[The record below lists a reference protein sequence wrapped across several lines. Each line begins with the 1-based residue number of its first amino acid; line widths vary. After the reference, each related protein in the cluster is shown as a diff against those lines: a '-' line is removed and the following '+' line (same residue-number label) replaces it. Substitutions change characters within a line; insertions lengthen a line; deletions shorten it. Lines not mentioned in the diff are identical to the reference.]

1 MKVVWFLADVV
12 FSFSLLLATAVRG
25 SVLSSLYLAA
35 WIIGI
40 LYTFKSRLLTVF
52 TLFVAICGVGG
63 NIFSIVW
70 YKSKLKGAAL
80 APGQS
85 IEDVSPLPGKEILSI
100 MGINYM
106 VTWDEYLLGI
116 GPDALIF
123 LSSIIH
129 LYLLKKQFLKAHGK
143 SQDLVASSSHH
154 EHAQDGNNSVE
165 ESYFSK
171 EALIIIIG
179 GSEVIALIAL
189 FLCALSSPGVLCGAY
204 FLIFLYCLIVWTV
217 KSPRITR
224 RQLENGESTFCYFFG
239 PSSMRF
245 LVTLTIPVLLFCHA
259 FQYPRFHDS
268 EFGRKVGKYANIFVL
283 PGSWDNWP
291 GYVFYGAQLFLLATA
306 SRTCPIYKQLASLPV
321 EESTHDEPIPQRRQS
336 LAETLYH
343 EPLSSPT
350 HSLRQRRW
358 TGERANNASTR
369 TSFYS
374 AHESSS
380 SFTKLSAKELLSR
393 ESLIVRI
400 FLEDRGVL
408 GAIVAALFWSV
419 SYPSYLMSILF
430 GVALLTLGSYGL
442 VIPRML
448 LIVLSSYAVFSACVV
463 YLFDIP
469 ALAERSWVSDL
480 VDELRLGI
488 SVYPLIDLAIQNA
501 CLFVMCFCL
510 RIRLR
515 YRDLLQELRE
525 EKALQLLNQ
534 EVRISV
540 LSDMSA
546 TSSQVQQ
553 EHIQMHRMK
562 FVEILALW
570 FKDLQCVFVSLL
582 DTLVLF
588 TIFVTV
594 LSTSVNLLQTGY
606 LVLAAFLSVFKRL
619 RRRLWRWLLSY
630 ALAVCF
636 LIYMWNVI
644 CPTRFDSV
652 KTDTWGLTCFAGPGV
667 KGDRPSGWEK
677 LWPTLFTA
685 QLILILQAVIQLV
698 IYMRSDAGRAEREAM
713 LAQAPGRPVFFI
725 SRITLEID
733 MVFRFVGGIVT
744 YVGFLLLGFIYEV
757 DSSGRVTLF
766 GLLQV
771 FLMFTL
777 LGSHMASMIKSPRG
791 NSTKTQ
797 FLWRVVLVYEVLVLV
812 VRYIYQFEAVATYIH
827 EKWHLDKF
835 MTLEDVGLHRHS
847 ATTKLSGLFVYLLPT
862 AVLAALTAWNLRSM
876 KRKLPLYE
884 ILPPGRSRFI
894 DAIIVIVN
902 ELKRM
907 VFVNSPIVLLVFNM
921 AIVCRNI
928 NAFNVTYL
936 TILITTLF
944 KPKWTGS
951 WKSLFWLSSF
961 FILCLYAFQFRSLQ
975 PDRLELL
982 FGPEHA
988 KSFEDNASWIGLAR
1002 VNKTMAELMEGKSN
1016 NTDTANG
1023 GNYYHSSIWSMTWEH
1038 MVVMLLC
1045 LVTRASQFWDP
1056 EKDAKPN
1063 SKKQRPR
1070 KPSEWHAS
1078 SSNMSEDTPFLK
1090 SVQDFLIRFASEGS
1104 VTLTMLMLL
1113 VSAFIHLNVISVMY
1127 LLVVRWIMVSH
1138 PITVCRNWNYLV
1150 IMLLFVCVTQYFIM
1164 LWFPPFL
1171 DWPRNTTV
1179 PWKWLE
1185 HHDEYAEYLALNF
1198 QHPMG
1203 LFSDYCCILFVFMI
1217 PGAKPY
1223 YLEIE
1228 KRTMVAELAAH
1239 ETDSGQNHR
1248 DTLTASVVPGD
1259 ANDFTTNAKENQQ
1272 PWRLLVFMVMNYW
1285 VFVLLIM
1292 VFVSG
1297 CIRSGVASGIYL
1309 AFAIYMLVNVND
1321 VDSPESKMLSRL
1333 REFSWGY
1340 MFLLVLFQ
1348 IPVFGNPT
1356 EYCTLGTHVNGK
1368 VCLSAPA
1375 VLDLN
1380 KFPKNYPSAPDVG
1393 ATVPVLSIVIFWMIN
1408 IQELIYQSPLYD
1420 YVRAFTSRE
1429 SDQSQRR
1436 CRALHEEVLMDR
1448 LERWQALKH
1457 EKQAA
1462 ILRLKSIISRM
1473 VNKVEEMMDIA
1484 SGLNYSLPPSAPQP
1498 PTIVTEETTQNS
1510 VTLVWNAP
1518 ESPLHRIRSYTIT
1531 RQVYPPTTLLG
1542 DYSYPIEVKA
1552 SLGTRFVVDGLRP
1565 GTTYQFKVAASSRMG
1580 EGPFSAPSVPIQT
1593 FPLNW
1598 GGTCVAGWV
1607 YYRKCLWPQP
1617 WYSKL
1622 WTPKE
1627 LPRYAVV
1634 DSHAFVWYK
1643 NEALALKHRSMK
1655 KRKRMKTSFL
1665 TKDVSVFDLSEQTYR
1680 ANEMSDEMYALQIV
1694 ATARNSHQVR
1704 YTVLL
1709 EIQQQ
1714 FNHWVSDLSQ
1724 LVPRHAIG
1732 PRLEAYL
1739 DANGMSLPPIPE
1751 SSMFDD
1757 EDENFNGPRSEW
1769 SSVTG
1774 DESWLNDAEDE
1785 EQSESKNFV
1794 GLAYLAFYNFFYML
1808 QDISLRHEEQIY
1820 EEDDEQLPSWFEL
1833 FTVMLNA
1840 LRSHTRNLCCIIFIC
1855 SFVSQ
1860 GDILNMVYVFAAF
1873 GFLLLE
1879 NPRPHSY
1886 AWNLIMRYS
1895 FWVVFARYFF
1905 QLPVFCQNI
1914 NSDSVLYPSMQPW
1927 CPDSLFRLKNRNPIQ
1942 PMVYFGLYKFDGIAN
1957 PQVDTMWKGVAW
1969 NFVVILSILFHR
1981 RELQLRGLWL
1991 NVDTEED
1998 SPNLL
2003 DRQRTTV
2010 MSRDSLDDPELY
2022 DVAAFLARH
2031 KDDTVKAT
2039 PGDFHVREMPQS
2051 RPAAL
2056 SKVVAFEGTPD
2067 DVARDDDHPRQV
2079 TSPREALLQTQLSTQ
2094 LSRDHHWSRSQNDS
2108 THNAHNDEEETRVV
2122 DPRAISPREALLRAQ
2137 SRMSA
2142 SPRASMMSESPR
2154 SLREGSSGQLEQNE
2168 TQPLLEFVDQ
2178 VPTIPKKPNKV
2189 MIWLEST
2196 FPSTMAFLARLWPTV
2211 PEHWDKDISEA
2222 MMCSKPGRDYF
2233 AAMVLIPFIC
2243 IIYAFLFFKYFGEPV
2258 DNSETFSIN
2267 LSDSM
2272 LNGYMVLIIFFE
2284 LIVFIWD
2291 RAAFVCSSLRI
2302 KVALHFTV
2310 LIGVH
2315 LGLWLMLP
2323 LSSKSYFQSRVGL
2336 QGFYVLHCI
2345 YLWISSYQ
2353 IKFGYQVFR
2362 SNHHNK
2368 KSVEEQSWTHELYG
2382 KGFKV
2387 FMALPFAF
2395 EIRCLLDWMCSKT
2408 ALNKD
2413 MWLLLEET
2421 AATLFLVRHEMDE
2434 RIRDAVYLKGNKR
2447 HPVYK
2452 KFLTGG
2458 FILFVLLFCVI
2469 APLAMF
2475 SSLNPSTQEN
2485 SVKTV
2490 TVKFGLLQG
2499 DGTLQEFYTNGDSN
2513 GPRYGGLKIK
2523 ATDTF
2528 IQKNSFSSYSKDL
2541 WISSPPLRR
2550 ELVNRLRSSES
2561 LKWSLRVSFSRDGPQ
2576 GNQDVTKS
2584 FEQSL
2589 TALDRTSLISLVQG
2603 TNVAAATPASS
2614 SSILGSNAS
2623 MATALGSNLTSVSLA
2638 SDDIIVAP
2646 NAIRIKSFFNP
2657 VLKVPASSAVTPR
2670 TNYAKRD
2677 LSIQRNVEDGVSWWV
2692 INSTDASNR
2701 PGENDGLPINCQESP
2716 EDKDGFCLITVSD
2729 NIVSGLTKLGIGSYG
2744 LTAAYIF
2751 VVFTVGAFFKE
2762 MLRGEMYKV
2771 LYNELPNPNDLLD
2784 LVEGIYIA
2792 RKEEY
2797 IGHLKDEGR
2806 LYETLVRMLRS
2817 PETLIKL
2824 TGSNAIHIP
2833 PPKHKLD

>member
-1 MKVVWFLADVV
+1 
-12 FSFSLLLATAVRG
+12 
-25 SVLSSLYLAA
+25 
-35 WIIGI
+35 
-40 LYTFKSRLLTVF
+40 
-52 TLFVAICGVGG
+52 
-63 NIFSIVW
+63 
-70 YKSKLKGAAL
+70 
-80 APGQS
+80 
-85 IEDVSPLPGKEILSI
+85 
-100 MGINYM
+100 
-106 VTWDEYLLGI
+106 
-116 GPDALIF
+116 
-123 LSSIIH
+123 
-129 LYLLKKQFLKAHGK
+129 
-143 SQDLVASSSHH
+143 
-154 EHAQDGNNSVE
+154 
-165 ESYFSK
+165 
-171 EALIIIIG
+171 
-179 GSEVIALIAL
+179 
-189 FLCALSSPGVLCGAY
+189 
-204 FLIFLYCLIVWTV
+204 
-217 KSPRITR
+217 
-224 RQLENGESTFCYFFG
+224 
-239 PSSMRF
+239 
-245 LVTLTIPVLLFCHA
+245 
-259 FQYPRFHDS
+259 
-268 EFGRKVGKYANIFVL
+268 
-283 PGSWDNWP
+283 
-291 GYVFYGAQLFLLATA
+291 
-306 SRTCPIYKQLASLPV
+306 
-321 EESTHDEPIPQRRQS
+321 
-336 LAETLYH
+336 
-343 EPLSSPT
+343 
-350 HSLRQRRW
+350 
-358 TGERANNASTR
+358 
-369 TSFYS
+369 
-374 AHESSS
+374 
-380 SFTKLSAKELLSR
+380 
-393 ESLIVRI
+393 
-400 FLEDRGVL
+400 
-408 GAIVAALFWSV
+408 
-419 SYPSYLMSILF
+419 
-430 GVALLTLGSYGL
+430 
-442 VIPRML
+442 
-448 LIVLSSYAVFSACVV
+448 
-463 YLFDIP
+463 
-469 ALAERSWVSDL
+469 
-480 VDELRLGI
+480 
-488 SVYPLIDLAIQNA
+488 
-501 CLFVMCFCL
+501 
-510 RIRLR
+510 
-515 YRDLLQELRE
+515 
-525 EKALQLLNQ
+525 
-534 EVRISV
+534 
-540 LSDMSA
+540 
-546 TSSQVQQ
+546 
-553 EHIQMHRMK
+553 HRMK

-835 MTLEDVGLHRHS
+835 MTLEDV
-847 ATTKLSGLFVYLLPT
+847 
-862 AVLAALTAWNLRSM
+862 
-876 KRKLPLYE
+876 
-884 ILPPGRSRFI
+884 
-894 DAIIVIVN
+894 
-902 ELKRM
+902 
-907 VFVNSPIVLLVFNM
+907 
-921 AIVCRNI
+921 
-928 NAFNVTYL
+928 
-936 TILITTLF
+936 
-944 KPKWTGS
+944 
-951 WKSLFWLSSF
+951 
-961 FILCLYAFQFRSLQ
+961 
-975 PDRLELL
+975 
-982 FGPEHA
+982 
-988 KSFEDNASWIGLAR
+988 
-1002 VNKTMAELMEGKSN
+1002 
-1016 NTDTANG
+1016 
-1023 GNYYHSSIWSMTWEH
+1023 
-1038 MVVMLLC
+1038 
-1045 LVTRASQFWDP
+1045 VTRASQFWDP

-1228 KRTMVAELAAH
+1228 KRTMAAELAAH

-1348 IPVFGNPT
+1348 TPVFGNPT

-1709 EIQQQ
+1709 ETQQQ

-1739 DANGMSLPPIPE
+1739 DANGISLPPIPE

-1957 PQVDTMWKGVAW
+1957 PLVDTMWKGVAW

-2094 LSRDHHWSRSQNDS
+2094 LSRDHHWSGSQNDS
-2108 THNAHNDEEETRVV
+2108 THNAHSDEEETRVV

-2142 SPRASMMSESPR
+2142 SPRVSMMSESPR

-2178 VPTIPKKPNKV
+2178 VPTIPKKPSKV

-2222 MMCSKPGRDYF
+2222 MCSKPGRDYF

-2258 DNSETFSIN
+2258 DDSETFSIN

-2284 LIVFIWD
+2284 LIVIIWD

-2677 LSIQRNVEDGVSWWV
+2677 LSIQRNIEDGVSWWV